1 MVYIK
6 YLLYICY
13 DYVFNIDSILPF
25 INPSNYSTYGNVD
38 DGSVSVTLPSSLQ
51 FGGFHYQSAY
61 VSDYNYHYVS
71 FYSLI
76 SLAVMV

>member
-13 DYVFNIDSILPF
+13 DYVFNIDSILSF
-25 INPSNYSTYGNVD
+25 INPSSYSTYGNVD

-51 FGGFHYQSAY
+51 FGGFYYQRAY

>member
-1 MVYIK
+1 MNF
-6 YLLYICY
+6 LNN
-13 DYVFNIDSILPF
+13 FNIYVSNIVSTEAFLPF
-25 INPSNYSTYGNVD
+25 INPSSYSTYSDAD

-51 FGGFHYQSAY
+51 FGGFHYQRAY